1 MIFKC
6 PIGVVKSVLVRTG
19 TRTELMFSS
28 ISVRTKET
36 IRNNWVFKSPHSSV
50 GAKAYNNKSKEVLDY
65 VQAAFCQ
72 LSNSYEDV
80 V

>member
-36 IRNNWVFKSPHSSV
+36 IRNN
-50 GAKAYNNKSKEVLDY
+50 
-65 VQAAFCQ
+65 
-72 LSNSYEDV
+72 
-80 V
+80 